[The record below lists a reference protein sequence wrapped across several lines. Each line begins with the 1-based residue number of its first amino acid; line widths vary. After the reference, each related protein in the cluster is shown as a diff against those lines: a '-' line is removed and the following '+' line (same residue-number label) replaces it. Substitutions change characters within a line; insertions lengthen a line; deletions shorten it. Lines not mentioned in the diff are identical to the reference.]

1 VSLARPR
8 IQGSRSNGATLWQE
22 VRLKMKLALAVVA
35 VAATLASTGRA
46 AAAMKYRV
54 YRSPKYGYSMVVPTE
69 WEERKEKDG
78 TTTFTGSTGVLVVN
92 VRPRAGCTPETLPA
106 YAAQFVVSEKIKLLN
121 KGPRTAGGSRG
132 FMFQYQT
139 KEATDTLRGDTICLL
154 NEDSLLI
161 LAFVTRDW
169 LYDAS
174 RVVFEKAIAS
184 MKLFAPEGVTPL
196 AQGFRRFE
204 DLAHGFRLQVPAA
217 WQTTQGNAAAPTFAG
232 DDGTLQILVDTGAR
246 YLPGDTEI
254 LAKAYVNRARYKLA
268 HLASGK
274 LDGQPA
280 QFAYCELPDKP
291 DWGACFIVFVR
302 AERLHVLKIAYHQTR
317 RKDLVQEIAGSFQFL
332 GTPAAPRKP
341 TTKLSRTSNE
351 KTP

>member
-1 VSLARPR
+1 
-8 IQGSRSNGATLWQE
+8 
-22 VRLKMKLALAVVA
+22 MKLALAVLG

-54 YRSPKYGYSMVVPTE
+54 YQSPKYGYSMVVPTE

-78 TTTFTGSTGVLVVN
+78 TTTFTGSTGVLVVS

-106 YAAQFVVSEKIKLLN
+106 YSAQFVVSDKIKLLN
-121 KGPRTAGGSRG
+121 KGPRTASGSRG

-154 NEDSLLI
+154 NEDSLLV

-174 RVVFEKAIAS
+174 RVVFEKAVAS
-184 MKLFAPEGVTPL
+184 MKLFPPEGMTPL
-196 AQGFRRFE
+196 TQGYRRFE
-204 DLAHGFRLQVPAA
+204 DPSHGFRLQVPAA
-217 WQTTQGNAAAPTFAG
+217 WQSTSTDTAAPAFAG

-246 YLPGDTEI
+246 YLSGDTEI
-254 LAKAYVNRARYKLA
+254 LAKAYVNRAHYKLA
-268 HLASGK
+268 HLATGK

-280 QFAYCELPDKP
+280 QFAYCETDKP

-332 GTPAAPRKP
+332 GAPTAPRKP
-341 TTKLSRTSNE
+341 GTKISRTSGQKE
-351 KTP
+351 P

>member
-1 VSLARPR
+1 
-8 IQGSRSNGATLWQE
+8 
-22 VRLKMKLALAVVA
+22 MKLALAMIGVV
-35 VAATLASTGRA
+35 ATLASAGRA

-54 YRSPKYGYSMVVPTE
+54 YQSPKYGYSMVVPAE

-92 VRPRAGCTPETLPA
+92 VRPRSGCTPETLAA
-106 YAAQFVVSEKIKLLN
+106 YSAQFVVSDKIKLLN
-121 KGPRTAGGSRG
+121 KGPRTAAGNRG

-139 KEATDTLRGDTICLL
+139 KEAADTLRGDTICLL
-154 NEDSLLI
+154 NEDTLLI
-161 LAFVTRDW
+161 MAFVTRDW

-184 MKLFAPEGVTPL
+184 MKLSAPEGMTPL
-196 AQGFRRFE
+196 TQGFRRFE

-217 WQTTQGNAAAPTFAG
+217 WQTTSSDAGSPGFAG

-246 YLPGDTEI
+246 YLSGDTEI
-254 LAKAYVNRARYKLA
+254 LAKAYVNRAQYKLA
-268 HLASGK
+268 HLATGK

-280 QFAYCELPDKP
+280 QFAYCDLPDKP
-291 DWGACFIVFVR
+291 EWGACFIVFVR
-302 AERLHVLKIAYHQTR
+302 QERLHVLKIAYHQTR

-332 GTPAAPRKP
+332 AAPAEPRKP
-341 TTKLSRTSNE
+341 TTKLSRTSSQ
-351 KTP
+351 KSP